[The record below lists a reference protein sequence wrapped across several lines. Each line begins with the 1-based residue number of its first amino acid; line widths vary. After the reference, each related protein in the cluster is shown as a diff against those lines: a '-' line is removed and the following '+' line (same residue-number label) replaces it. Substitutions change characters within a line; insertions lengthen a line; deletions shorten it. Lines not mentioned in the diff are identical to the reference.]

1 MDAIDILIWLAIIGV
16 VGWLVVRIYTLVKDL
31 WLIRQIE
38 QAEKAATEEFY
49 KTEIKR
55 LQNEKEGE
63 NKQQTVSEQ
72 MQDELEPI
80 IHSHPTEHDES
91 DDLEMVKAIKEKEK
105 EKMRQ
110 KKNNV

>member
-1 MDAIDILIWLAIIGV
+1 MDAIDILIWLAIIVV

-63 NKQQTVSEQ
+63 N
-72 MQDELEPI
+72 EPI
-80 IHSHPTEHDES
+80 THSHPTEHDES
-91 DDLEMVKAIKEKEK
+91 DDLEMLKAIKEKEK
-105 EKMRQ
+105 EKMR
-110 KKNNV
+110 

>member
-1 MDAIDILIWLAIIGV
+1 MDAIDILIWLAIIVV

-55 LQNEKEGE
+55 LQNEKERE

-110 KKNNV
+110 KKNKV

>member
-1 MDAIDILIWLAIIGV
+1 
-16 VGWLVVRIYTLVKDL
+16 
-31 WLIRQIE
+31 
-38 QAEKAATEEFY
+38 
-49 KTEIKR
+49 
-55 LQNEKEGE
+55 
-63 NKQQTVSEQ
+63 